1 MLNTTRHDVSAG
13 PLTLTVEGARAALLL
28 GTRTISSARGRLWTL
43 TAIKG
48 DRREIAVHSE
58 DQTPAVTAHVGA
70 LTLRYD
76 SLLTVDGDSLDVAFE
91 LRVRAVEDGLELS
104 ASYETRDGS
113 TVREVSLPT
122 LELAAGTEHDDEI
135 VYRAEGL
142 GRRIESPRSTIYRAH
157 TEYMVDDAAGVWEGI
172 AYPGEMSMPWHG
184 VTVPEG
190 FLYMGRHDPDFSTVL
205 MSTGVPPRGQEGE
218 LWLTAVAATGRS
230 TGTVAPVILA
240 VDEDWAAGAR
250 RYRRWADTWY
260 TGPRSSMTRMQGWQ
274 RIIMKHQFGQV
285 LYRYEDLIEVFEAG
299 REVGLDGILLFGW
312 WKGGFDR
319 GYPVYEPDDALGGE
333 EEMRR
338 AIREIR
344 SRGGFIALY
353 ANGNLIDRGSEF
365 AATHGAEVSKKD
377 AAGIDY
383 VVGYAFAG
391 ESQTLRHFAP
401 GSFLI
406 ACHGAPAWRAEM
418 ARVARVQ
425 ADLGADDIFFDQTA
439 FHLAAWPCY
448 DESHDHAD
456 RVGVE
461 AGQRGR
467 TLTGLRE
474 AAAARSLGSEGM
486 TDSLIPTLDYHHG
499 WGFAFIDGPEAFPAI
514 FRTVYPEP
522 VVSNRLVHDQ
532 REGWQDQLNWA
543 LVYNLMFD
551 VALHRSRKDIRAMPE
566 YGAHLATLI
575 ALREQHSHWFDGA
588 PFALIESGPI
598 THVRY
603 GDEHEGLDLYWNRTD
618 QPWHGDVH
626 VDAHS
631 VAALPSGAAR

>member
-1 MLNTTRHDVSAG
+1 MPNTTRHDLSAG
-13 PLTLTVEGARAALLL
+13 RMTLIVEGARAALLL
-28 GTRTISSARGRLWTL
+28 GARRLTSERGRLWTL
-43 TAIKG
+43 TAIDG
-48 DRREIAVHSE
+48 DRRDIAVHSE
-58 DQTPAVTAHVGA
+58 DQSPAVSTDPGA

-76 SLLTVDGDSLDVAFE
+76 GLATADGDRLDVALE
-91 LRVRAVEDGLELS
+91 VRVRTAGDALEFS
-104 ASYETRDGS
+104 ASYEARGGATI
-113 TVREVSLPT
+113 REVSLPT
-122 LELAAGTEHDDEI
+122 VELAEGTQHDDEV

-142 GRRIESPRSTIYRAH
+142 GRRIEAPRTTIYRAH
-157 TEYMVDDAAGVWEGI
+157 TEYMVDDGAGVWEGL

-184 VTVPEG
+184 VTLPEG

-205 MSTGVPPRGQEGE
+205 ISTGVPPRGQEGE

-230 TGTVAPVILA
+230 RGNVAPVLLA
-240 VDEDWAAGAR
+240 VDDDWAGGAR
-250 RYRRWADTWY
+250 RYRRWADLWY
-260 TGPRSSMTRMQGWQ
+260 SGPHSSRRMEGWQ
-274 RIIMKHQFGQV
+274 RIIMKHQFGQI
-285 LYRYEDLIEVFEAG
+285 LYRYEDLIDVFEAG
-299 REVGLDGILLFGW
+299 RAVGLDGILLFGW

-333 EEMRR
+333 DELRR
-338 AIREIR
+338 AIGEIR
-344 SRGGFIALY
+344 RRGGFIALY

-365 AATHGAEVSKKD
+365 AALHGAEVSKKD
-377 AAGIDY
+377 AAGVDY

-406 ACHGAPAWRAEM
+406 ACHGAPAWREEM

-448 DESHDHAD
+448 DTNHDHGD

-461 AGQRGR
+461 AVQRGR
-467 TLTGLRE
+467 TLAGLRN
-474 AAAARSLGSEGM
+474 AATARSVGSEGM
-486 TDSLIPTLDYHHG
+486 TDSLIPALDYHHG

-522 VVSNRLVHDQ
+522 VVSNRLLHDL

-543 LVYNLMFD
+543 FVYNLAFD
-551 VALHRSRKDIRAMPE
+551 VALHRSRKDITAMPE
-566 YGAHLATLI
+566 YGAHLAALI
-575 ALREQHSHWFDGA
+575 ALRREHARWFDGA
-588 PFALIESGPI
+588 AFELIESGPI

-603 GDEHEGLDLYWNRTD
+603 GDEKEGLDVYWNRTD
-618 QPWHGDVH
+618 RPWRDT
-626 VDAHS
+626 VDIAAHS
-631 VAALPSGAAR
+631 VAALPTGAGR